1 MTNEEMK
8 QALAQGGIATA
19 DIEKISDK
27 FDAEKI
33 TELVEAA
40 NTPEEAFAVIHELYP
55 ELEVEALQKQ
65 CDFVKEQVEAALNE
79 QKQSE
84 PMELTEDELDNVAG
98 GGFFDSV
105 GGWFKKNWKAVA
117 VGAAIVVGAALVC
130 TGVGAG
136 VGAAITYFTSHAAL
150 SAMGASLSYS
160 TFALVAG
167 YTCTPILTGTG
178 AAIGAAVGTAV
189 GGTVTGALAGTGNLP
204 N

>member
-8 QALAQGGIATA
+8 QALTQGGIATA

>member
-40 NTPEEAFAVIHELYP
+40 NTPEEAFAVIHEFYP